1 MYEQINEK
9 LKKLVIKYSFQ
20 ILFEHL
26 KGRIFPL
33 PEVAGF
39 WHPQLSRWASAKN
52 LVVQSH
58 VNKSGNKSLYVE
70 I

>member
-1 MYEQINEK
+1 MFVLSLKSGDYIN
-9 LKKLVIKYSFQ
+9 
-20 ILFEHL
+20 
-26 KGRIFPL
+26 FPL